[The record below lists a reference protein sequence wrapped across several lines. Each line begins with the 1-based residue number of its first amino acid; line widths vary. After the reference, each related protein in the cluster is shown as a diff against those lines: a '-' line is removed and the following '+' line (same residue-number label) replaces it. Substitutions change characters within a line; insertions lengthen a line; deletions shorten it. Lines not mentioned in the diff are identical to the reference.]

1 MSNQNT
7 VAEEQVTLYSCY
19 YCAVNPVPNT
29 SIMKIRL
36 VLTTFSILLVHV
48 AFAQYDQ
55 KAFAVLEAMSSKY
68 KSITSFEAALSY
80 TLSNDVDK
88 INEEFKGKILVKGD
102 KFRLVLPEQE
112 VINNGTV
119 TWTYIPDAKEVTI
132 DHFDPNTGDINPSK
146 IYEIYKKGFKY
157 LLLDPETDAGIKVDV
172 VDLVPEKKDAQFF
185 KIKMRINQKDKSI
198 VSWTM
203 YDKSGN
209 RFKYSIS
216 KFIPN
221 VKFDES
227 VFTWDSKKYPG
238 VEEIDLRNE

>member
-1 MSNQNT
+1 MN
-7 VAEEQVTLYSCY
+7 
-19 YCAVNPVPNT
+19 
-29 SIMKIRL
+29 RL
-36 VLTTFSILLVHV
+36 LFFVFLACTCTTAI
-48 AFAQYDQ
+48 AQYDQ

-80 TLSNDVDK
+80 TLANDVDK

-102 KFRLVLPEQE
+102 KFRLILPEQE

-119 TWTYIPDAKEVTI
+119 TWTYIPEAKEVTI
-132 DHFDPNTGDINPSK
+132 DYFDSNTGDINPSK

-157 LLLDPETDAGIKVDV
+157 LLLDPEMDSGVKVDV

-221 VKFDES
+221 VKFDDA
-227 VFTWDSKKYPG
+227 VFGWDPKKYPG
-238 VEEIDLRNE
+238 VEEIDLRN